1 MTTPNAIRWS
11 IAAHLAHAC
20 GLDWGAW
27 ALGYKQTPEGEKILA
42 RLLDG
47 EPASPAE
54 RTIIMRGADP
64 VPAPARIEDTHEPY
78 RVDCRRRGVE
88 PGPMPSWSWEGGGI
102 VCSVSQADSLVVA
115 YVSLGVASASLVYD
129 VGKAQT
135 FGVFGSLDDLR
146 KLLALIEAA
155 ERGRKAAT

>member
-78 RVDCRRRGVE
+78 REDCRRRNVE
-88 PGPMPSWSWEGGGI
+88 PGPMPSWSWRIRPNLDDDMGI
-102 VCSVSQADSLVVA
+102 
-115 YVSLGVASASLVYD
+115 D
-129 VGKAQT
+129 VGER
-135 FGVFGSLDDLR
+135 VHINVNSLFAESVATMEVWKVKGTCADDDLR
-146 KLLALIEAA
+146 QLLALIEAA